1 MAGEKIIEKSEAVAT
16 GLKSDSST
24 KLTEKDLVSKKD
36 GKVSDSV
43 SSLGAVTGIKGE
55 IDQPPAAEQGAYYPP
70 TSYCDYYY
78 PGYNG
83 TYNQL
88 DDQAYFNAGV
98 QSDNGS
104 LLYYMPGYNPYNA
117 GYMGG
122 DGKQQSYL
130 SSGYLQQPVS
140 YGSDSMPC
148 YSWGSTYCADITNS
162 AAPKSGNVK
171 STFGRNGSVKSSGF
185 NSTKTNSS
193 FSSKNS
199 TILFNPKNR
208 QSTAMSNPTKSIHQA
223 QPFNPVNKFQSDVQS
238 GGLTKGFNMVGDF
251 PSYTSQNQGFFMPY
265 DPIHYQTNGRM
276 WNGNYR
282 GKARGNF
289 TRNGVF
295 EASNELP
302 RGPRANSRSV
312 PSKPSA
318 EEDQLGPTIEREKYN
333 KEDFKT
339 QYDNAKFYIIKSY
352 SEDDIHKCVK
362 YAVWSST
369 PNGNKKLDT
378 AFLDAEGKAS
388 GTGSSCPVFLFFSV
402 NGSGQFLG
410 VAEMVGQVDFN
421 RNMDFWQLDK
431 WSGFFPVKWHIV
443 KDVPNTQFRHII
455 LENNDNRPVTYS
467 RDTQEI
473 GLKEGLEML
482 NILKNYSEKTSILD
496 DFNFYEKREKLLK
509 AKRSSKPA
517 IQADAFEK
525 ADSLKQFKGGD
536 KVLEEELKTNSA
548 DPTASL
554 VSLTKKLSINSRPFK
569 SSV

>member
-1 MAGEKIIEKSEAVAT
+1 MAGEKIIEKPEAVAP

-24 KLTEKDLVSKKD
+24 KPTEKDLVSKKD

-55 IDQPPAAEQGAYYPP
+55 IDQPPVAERGAYYPP

-83 TYNQL
+83 TFNQL

-104 LLYYMPGYNPYNA
+104 LLYYMPGYNPYTA
-117 GYMGG
+117 GYVGG
-122 DGKQQSYL
+122 DGKQPYL
-130 SSGYLQQPVS
+130 SSGYLQQPAS

-148 YSWGSTYCADITNS
+148 YSWGSTYCTDVANN

-171 STFGRNGSVKSSGF
+171 SSFGRNGPVKSNVF
-185 NSTKTNSS
+185 NSTKMNNS
-193 FSSKNS
+193 FSSKNA
-199 TILFNPKNR
+199 TTLFNSKSRP
-208 QSTAMSNPTKSIHQA
+208 STAMSNPPKSIHQA
-223 QPFNPVNKFQSDVQS
+223 QPFNPVNKSDVQS
-238 GGLTKGFNMVGDF
+238 GGLVKGFHMVGDF

-265 DPIHYQTNGRM
+265 DPINYQTNSRM
-276 WNGNYR
+276 WNANYR
-282 GKARGNF
+282 GKPRGNF

-302 RGPRANSRSV
+302 RGPRASSRSTHT
-312 PSKPSA
+312 KPSA
-318 EEDQLGPTIEREKYN
+318 EEEQLEPMIQREKYN

-339 QYDNAKFYIIKSY
+339 QYDNAKFYVIKSY

-362 YAVWSST
+362 YDVWSST

-378 AFLDAEGKAS
+378 AFRDAEGKAC

-496 DFNFYEKREKLLK
+496 DFNFYMKREKVLK
-509 AKRSSKPA
+509 AKRSTKPA
-517 IQADAFEK
+517 IQADVFEK

-536 KVLEEELKTNSA
+536 KVPAEELKTNSA

-554 VSLTKKLSINSRPFK
+554 VSLTKNLSINSRPFK
-569 SSV
+569 SSM

>member
-1 MAGEKIIEKSEAVAT
+1 MAGEKIIEKPEAVAP

-24 KLTEKDLVSKKD
+24 KPIEKDLVSKKD
-36 GKVSDSV
+36 GKASDSV

-88 DDQAYFNAGV
+88 DEQAYLNAGV

-104 LLYYMPGYNPYNA
+104 LLYYMPGYNPYSA
-117 GYMGG
+117 GFVGS
-122 DGKQQSYL
+122 DGKQPYL
-130 SSGYLQQPVS
+130 PSGYLQQPVS

-148 YSWGSTYCADITNS
+148 YTWGSAYCADITNS

-171 STFGRNGSVKSSGF
+171 SSFGRNGSVKSNGF

-193 FSSKNS
+193 FSGKNS
-199 TILFNPKNR
+199 TVLFNPKSR
-208 QSTAMSNPTKSIHQA
+208 SSTAMSNPPKSIHQA

-238 GGLTKGFNMVGDF
+238 GGLMKGFHLVGDYR
-251 PSYTSQNQGFFMPY
+251 SYTSQNQGYFMPY
-265 DPIHYQTNGRM
+265 DPINCQTNSRM

-282 GKARGNF
+282 GKPRGNF
-289 TRNGVF
+289 ARNGMF
-295 EASNELP
+295 EATNELP
-302 RGPRANSRSV
+302 RGPRANGRSV

-318 EEDQLGPTIEREKYN
+318 EEDQLVPTIQKEKYN

-362 YAVWSST
+362 YDVWSST
-369 PNGNKKLDT
+369 PNGNRKLDA
-378 AFLDAEGKAS
+378 AFLEAEAKAS

-431 WSGFFPVKWHIV
+431 WSGFFPLKWHII

-517 IQADAFEK
+517 IQADVFEK
-525 ADSLKQFKGGD
+525 ADSLKPFKGGD
-536 KVLEEELKTNSA
+536 KVLEEELKTNSG

-554 VSLTKKLSINSRPFK
+554 VSLTKTLSINSRPFK

>member
-1 MAGEKIIEKSEAVAT
+1 MAGEKIIEKPEAVAPE
-16 GLKSDSST
+16 LKSDSST
-24 KLTEKDLVSKKD
+24 RLTEKDLKKD

-43 SSLGAVTGIKGE
+43 SSLGAVTGVKGE
-55 IDQPPAAEQGAYYPP
+55 IDQPPVAEQ
-70 TSYCDYYY
+70 
-78 PGYNG
+78 GYNG
-83 TYNQL
+83 TYNRL
-88 DDQAYFNAGV
+88 DDQAYYNAGV

-104 LLYYMPGYNPYNA
+104 LLYYMPGYNPYCA

-122 DGKQQSYL
+122 DGKQPYL
-130 SSGYLQQPVS
+130 TSGYLQQPGS
-140 YGSDSMPC
+140 YGSDSMSC
-148 YSWGSTYCADITNS
+148 YSWGSTYCADSTNS

-171 STFGRNGSVKSSGF
+171 STFGRNGPVKSSGF

-199 TILFNPKNR
+199 SILFTPKNR
-208 QSTAMSNPTKSIHQA
+208 PSTAMSNPTKSIHQA
-223 QPFNPVNKFQSDVQS
+223 QPFNPVNKFQPDVQS
-238 GGLTKGFNMVGDF
+238 GGLTKGFHTVGDF
-251 PSYTSQNQGFFMPY
+251 PSYASQNQGYFMPY
-265 DPIHYQTNGRM
+265 DPIHYQTNSRI

-302 RGPRANSRSV
+302 RGPRASSRSV

-318 EEDQLGPTIEREKYN
+318 EDDQLGAKIEREKYN

-339 QYDNAKFYIIKSY
+339 KYDNAKFYIIKSY

-362 YAVWSST
+362 YSVWSST

-378 AFLDAEGKAS
+378 AFRDAESKAS
-388 GTGSSCPVFLFFSV
+388 GTGSSCPVFLFV

-455 LENNDNRPVTYS
+455 LENNDNKPVTYS

-482 NILKNYSEKTSILD
+482 NILKNYSERTSILD

-509 AKRSSKPA
+509 AKRSSKSA
-517 IQADAFEK
+517 IQADVFEK
-525 ADSLKQFKGGD
+525 AESIKQFKGGD
-536 KVLEEELKTNSA
+536 KVLEEELKTNSV
-548 DPTASL
+548 DPAASL
-554 VSLTKKLSINSRPFK
+554 ITLTKNLSINSRPFK

>member
-1 MAGEKIIEKSEAVAT
+1 MAGEKIIEKSEAVAP

-24 KLTEKDLVSKKD
+24 KLTEKDLVSKND

-55 IDQPPAAEQGAYYPP
+55 IDQPPVAEQ
-70 TSYCDYYY
+70 
-78 PGYNG
+78 GYNG

-88 DDQAYFNAGV
+88 DDQAYFNSGV
-98 QSDNGS
+98 QSENGS
-104 LLYYMPGYNPYNA
+104 LLYYMPGYNPYGA
-117 GYMGG
+117 GYIGG
-122 DGKQQSYL
+122 DGKQPYL

-148 YSWGSTYCADITNS
+148 YSWGGSTYCADITNS

-171 STFGRNGSVKSSGF
+171 STFGRNGSVRSNGF
-185 NSTKTNSS
+185 NPTKTNGS

-199 TILFNPKNR
+199 TMLFNPKNR
-208 QSTAMSNPTKSIHQA
+208 PSTAISNPPKSIHQA
-223 QPFNPVNKFQSDVQS
+223 QPFNPANKFQSDVQS
-238 GGLTKGFNMVGDF
+238 GGLTKGYHMVGDF
-251 PSYTSQNQGFFMPY
+251 PSYSSQNQGFFMPY
-265 DPIHYQTNGRM
+265 DPIHYQTNSRL

-282 GKARGNF
+282 GKPRGNF

-302 RGPRANSRSV
+302 RGPRANSRSA

-318 EEDQLGPTIEREKYN
+318 EEDQLEPTIQREKYN

-388 GTGSSCPVFLFFSV
+388 GTDSSCPVFLFFSV

-455 LENNDNRPVTYS
+455 LKNNDNRPVTYS

-496 DFNFYEKREKLLK
+496 DFNFYEKREKVLK

-517 IQADAFEK
+517 IQADVFEK
-525 ADSLKQFKGGD
+525 ADSVRQFKGGD
-536 KVLEEELKTNSA
+536 KVREEELKSNST

-554 VSLTKKLSINSRPFK
+554 VSLAKNLSINSRPFK

>member
-1 MAGEKIIEKSEAVAT
+1 MAGEKIIEKPEAVAP
-16 GLKSDSST
+16 GSKSDSSI
-24 KLTEKDLVSKKD
+24 KLTEKDLISKKD
-36 GKVSDSV
+36 GKVSDSL

-55 IDQPPAAEQGAYYPP
+55 IDQPPIAEQGAYYPP

-83 TYNQL
+83 AFNQL
-88 DDQAYFNAGV
+88 DDQGYFNAGI

-104 LLYYMPGYNPYNA
+104 LLYYLPGYNPYSA
-117 GYMGG
+117 GFVGG
-122 DGKQQSYL
+122 DGKQSYL

-140 YGSDSMPC
+140 YGSESLPC
-148 YSWGSTYCADITNS
+148 YTWGSTYCADTNS

-171 STFGRNGSVKSSGF
+171 STFGRNGSDKSNGF

-193 FSSKNS
+193 FASKNS
-199 TILFNPKNR
+199 AVLFNPKTR
-208 QSTAMSNPTKSIHQA
+208 QSTAASNLPKSNHQA
-223 QPFNPVNKFQSDVQS
+223 QPFKPANKFRPDIQS
-238 GGLTKGFNMVGDF
+238 GGLIKGFHMAGDF

-265 DPIHYQTNGRM
+265 DPTNYQTNGRM

-282 GKARGNF
+282 FKSRGNF

-295 EASNELP
+295 EASTELP
-302 RGPRANSRSV
+302 RGPRADSRSS

-318 EEDQLGPTIEREKYN
+318 EEDQLGPIIQKEKYN

-339 QYDNAKFYIIKSY
+339 QYDNAKFYVIKSY

-362 YAVWSST
+362 YDVWSST
-369 PNGNKKLDT
+369 PNGNKKLDG
-378 AFLDAEGKAS
+378 AFRDAEGKAS
-388 GTGSSCPVFLFFSV
+388 GAGSSCPVFLFFSV

-473 GLKEGLEML
+473 GLKEGMEML
-482 NILKNYSEKTSILD
+482 NIFKSYSERTSILD

-509 AKRSSKPA
+509 AKRSTKPA
-517 IQADAFEK
+517 GQADVFEK
-525 ADSLKQFKGGD
+525 TDSLKQFKGGD
-536 KVLEEELKTNSA
+536 KILEEELKTNSSG
-548 DPTASL
+548 PTASL
-554 VSLTKKLSINSRPFK
+554 VSLTKNLSINSRPFK

>member
-1 MAGEKIIEKSEAVAT
+1 MAGEKIIEKPEAVAP

-24 KLTEKDLVSKKD
+24 KLTEKDLAPKKE
-36 GKVSDSV
+36 VSD
-43 SSLGAVTGIKGE
+43 LGAVTGIKGE
-55 IDQPPAAEQGAYYPP
+55 IDQPPVAEQGAYYPP

-83 TYNQL
+83 TFNQL

-104 LLYYMPGYNPYNA
+104 LLYYMPGYNPYGA
-117 GYMGG
+117 GFVGG
-122 DGKQQSYL
+122 DGKQPY
-130 SSGYLQQPVS
+130 SGYLQHPAS

-148 YSWGSTYCADITNS
+148 YSWGSTYCTDIANNT
-162 AAPKSGNVK
+162 APKSGNVK
-171 STFGRNGSVKSSGF
+171 SSFGRNDPVKSNGF
-185 NSTKTNSS
+185 NSSKVNNS
-193 FSSKNS
+193 FSSKNA
-199 TILFNPKNR
+199 TTLFNPKSR
-208 QSTAMSNPTKSIHQA
+208 PSTAMSNPPKSIHQA

-238 GGLTKGFNMVGDF
+238 GGLVKGFHMVGDF

-265 DPIHYQTNGRM
+265 DPINYQTNSRM
-276 WNGNYR
+276 WNVNYR
-282 GKARGNF
+282 SKPRGNF
-289 TRNGVF
+289 TRNGLF

-302 RGPRANSRSV
+302 RGPRANSRST
-312 PSKPSA
+312 PAKPSA
-318 EEDQLGPTIEREKYN
+318 EEEQLGPMIQREKYN
-333 KEDFKT
+333 KEDFKS
-339 QYDNAKFYIIKSY
+339 QYDNAKFYVIKSY

-362 YAVWSST
+362 YDVWSST

-378 AFLDAEGKAS
+378 AFRDAEGKAS

-496 DFNFYEKREKLLK
+496 DFNFYEKREKVLK
-509 AKRSSKPA
+509 AKRSPKPA
-517 IQADAFEK
+517 IQADVFEK
-525 ADSLKQFKGGD
+525 AESLKQFKGGD
-536 KVLEEELKTNSA
+536 KVLEEELKINSA

-554 VSLTKKLSINSRPFK
+554 VSLTKNLSINSRPFK